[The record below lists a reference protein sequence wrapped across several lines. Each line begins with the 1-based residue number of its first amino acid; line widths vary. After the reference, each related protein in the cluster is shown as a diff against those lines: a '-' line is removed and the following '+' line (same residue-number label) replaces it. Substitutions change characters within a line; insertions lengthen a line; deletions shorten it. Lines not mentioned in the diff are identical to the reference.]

1 MNMFQIDLM
10 HLLLL
15 LLLLLLLFLELL
27 LLLLGTNLAHSRF
40 QFLLLFF
47 SIAFSIST

>member
-15 LLLLLLLFLELL
+15 LLLLLFLELL
-27 LLLLGTNLAHSRF
+27 LLLLLATNLAHSRF